1 MTLALIVL
9 SDLSPHPV
17 TPASHIL
24 KPRLFHLGNGKI
36 RATWQAPRGAH
47 SRCSLRGASHPLS
60 SLCRQ
65 RRERSGLRCSNTRPA
80 VSSTKLSFLSQ
91 PWEHFPSDLASSC
104 PSGLSHLHCFSLSLF
119 ILMAL
124 ANFPTVSPEPSQTP
138 PPWPHCLKPPSPS
151 PRPSPCR
158 HTESTQLQIHFP
170 EPRSACSRLLH
181 QARPHCPLGRES
193 QPHSESPWPYGM
205 TGTAPGTKLALN

>member
-119 ILMAL
+119 ILTAL

-138 PPWPHCLKPPSPS
+138 PPWPHCLKPPSPPPAPPPAGTRKAHSCRFISQS
-151 PRPSPCR
+151 PGLLVPVFCTKLG
-158 HTESTQLQIHFP
+158 HTAHLAGKASHTL
-170 EPRSACSRLLH
+170 R
-181 QARPHCPLGRES
+181 
-193 QPHSESPWPYGM
+193 
-205 TGTAPGTKLALN
+205 APGLME

>member
-119 ILMAL
+119 ILTAL
-124 ANFPTVSPEPSQTP
+124 ANFPTVSPELSQTP
-138 PPWPHCLKPPSPS
+138 PPWPHCLQPHTPP
-151 PRPSPCR
+151 PRPAHR
-158 HTESTQLQIHFP
+158 KHTAADSF
-170 EPRSACSRLLH
+170 PRSPGLLV
-181 QARPHCPLGRES
+181 PVFCTKLGHTAHLVGKASHTLR
-193 QPHSESPWPYGM
+193 
-205 TGTAPGTKLALN
+205 APGIME

>member
-47 SRCSLRGASHPLS
+47 SRCSLRGASHPLL

-65 RRERSGLRCSNTRPA
+65 RWERSGLRCSNTRPA
-80 VSSTKLSFLSQ
+80 VSSTKL
-91 PWEHFPSDLASSC
+91 

-138 PPWPHCLKPPSPS
+138 PPWPHCLKPPSPPPAPPPAGTRKAHSCRFISQS
-151 PRPSPCR
+151 PGLLVPVFCTKLG
-158 HTESTQLQIHFP
+158 HTAHLAGKASHTL
-170 EPRSACSRLLH
+170 R
-181 QARPHCPLGRES
+181 
-193 QPHSESPWPYGM
+193 
-205 TGTAPGTKLALN
+205 APGIME

>member
-138 PPWPHCLKPPSPS
+138 PPWPHCLKPPSPPPPPLPLPAHGKHTAADS
-151 PRPSPCR
+151 FPRAQVCLFPS
-158 HTESTQLQIHFP
+158 
-170 EPRSACSRLLH
+170 SAPSSATLPTWQGKPATL
-181 QARPHCPLGRES
+181 
-193 QPHSESPWPYGM
+193 
-205 TGTAPGTKLALN
+205 